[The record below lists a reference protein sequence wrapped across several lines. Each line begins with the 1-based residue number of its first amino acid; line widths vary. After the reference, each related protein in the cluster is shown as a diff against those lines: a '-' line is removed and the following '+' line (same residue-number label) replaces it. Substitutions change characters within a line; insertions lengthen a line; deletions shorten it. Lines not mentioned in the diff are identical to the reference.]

1 MNMQAPKSFG
11 PTSSGV
17 GASPKRKE
25 DDALLRGKG
34 HFTADD
40 IPAGALRMVVAR
52 SAFASAD
59 FTIDNLDDVKA
70 MDGVQLLLT
79 AADLTQYGDLPCE
92 ALRKQKDGSEMNAAD
107 IPLLAKGR
115 ACHVGDALA
124 IVVADTEQQATDAAE
139 ALDVTYSNT
148 PVAAETDTALDPA
161 TAHVHPDLGTN
172 LAGHTFVGDD
182 AKTQAAFAKAARVTE
197 LTIVNNRL
205 VSNFLEPR
213 ACIAEVDEERLT
225 LTTGTQGVHSVRK
238 IIAEKIMRLPLEELR
253 VITRDVGGGFGTKAF
268 VFREYPLALIAAREL
283 GRPVVWVGTR
293 TEHFLTD
300 AQGRDNL
307 VTAKMAMDA
316 EGNFLGLKIDLIA
329 NMGAYLSQYSPFIP
343 WLGASMATGLY
354 DIPALSMDMYLV
366 YTNTCPVDAYRGAGR
381 PEATYLIE
389 RLVDACAADLG
400 VDRIELRKRNFIKPE
415 QFPYETQAGRT
426 YDVGKFEE
434 HLNIALAEVD
444 WDGIQSRRA
453 EAATRGKFRGIGCA
467 TYIEACAFAGSEPA
481 IARLNEDGTATI
493 FIGTQTNGQGHA
505 TAYAQF
511 AAEKLGLDIDAIDVR
526 QGDTDELKS
535 GGGTGGSRSIPLGGV
550 SVSRASET
558 LASQIKV
565 EAAQLLDIDP
575 SEIELS
581 DGVARQT
588 GGNAFVPFAEIA
600 QAADGVLTATA
611 TFKQEE
617 ATYPNGTHVCELEI
631 DPETGITEIIDYT
644 IVDDFGVVVN
654 PLLLAGQVHGGV
666 VQGIGQC
673 LTERTV
679 YDGEGQLLSAS
690 FMDYTMPRADDVPF
704 ITFSTHNVPSITNA
718 MGIKGAGEAGTI
730 GACPSVMNA
739 MVDALTH
746 GCGVTHIDMPA
757 TPHLVWR
764 AIQAAAEKA
773 A

>member
-11 PTSSGV
+11 ATSAGV
-17 GASPKRKE
+17 GANVKRKE
-25 DDALLRGKG
+25 DDALLRGNG

-40 IPAGALRMVVAR
+40 IPVGALRMVVAR

-59 FTIDNLDDVKA
+59 FSIANLDDVKA
-70 MDGVQLLLT
+70 MDGVRMVLT

-92 ALRKQKDGSEMNAAD
+92 AMRKQKDGSEMNGAD

-115 ACHVGDALA
+115 ACYVGDALA
-124 IVVADTEQQATDAAE
+124 IVIADTEQQANDAAE
-139 ALDVTYSNT
+139 ALDVDYSNT
-148 PVAAETDTALDPA
+148 PVAAETATALDADTPV
-161 TAHVHPDLGTN
+161 VHPSLGTN
-172 LAGHTFVGDD
+172 LAGHIFEGDD
-182 AKTQAAFAKAARVTE
+182 AKTDAAFAKAARVTE
-197 LTIVNNRL
+197 LTLVNNRL

-213 ACIAEVDEERLT
+213 ACVAEVDDDRMT

-238 IIAEKIMRLPLEELR
+238 IIAEKIMRIPLENLR

-283 GRPVVWVGTR
+283 GRPVAWVGTR

-307 VTAKMAMDA
+307 VTAKMAMD
-316 EGNFLGLKIDLIA
+316 ENGKFLGLKIDLTA
-329 NMGAYLSQYSPFIP
+329 NMGAYLSQYAPFIP

-354 DIPALSMDMYLV
+354 DIPAMSMDMYYV

-400 VDRIELRKRNFIKPE
+400 TDRIALRKLNFIQPD
-415 QFPYETQAGRT
+415 QFPYKTPAGRT
-426 YDVGKFEE
+426 YDVGEFAK
-434 HLNIALAEVD
+434 HLDLAMADVD
-444 WDGIQSRRA
+444 WAGFETRRA
-453 EAATRGKFRGIGCA
+453 EAAARGKFRGIGCA

-481 IARLNEDGTATI
+481 VARLNEDGTATI

-511 AAEKLGLDIDAIDVR
+511 AADKLGLDIDAIEVR
-526 QGDTDELKS
+526 QGDTDELAS

-558 LASQIKV
+558 LATHIKAQ
-565 EAAQLLDIDP
+565 AAEMLDLDP

-581 DGVARQT
+581 EGVARHA
-588 GGNAFVPFAEIA
+588 GGNAFVPFADIA
-600 QAADGVLTATA
+600 AACDEVLSATA

-617 ATYPNGTHVCELEI
+617 ATYPNGTHVCELEV
-631 DPETGITEIIDYT
+631 DPDTGITEIIAYT

-654 PLLLAGQVHGGV
+654 PLLLQGQVHGGV

-679 YDGEGQLLSAS
+679 YDDEGQLLSAS

-704 ITFSTHNVPSITNA
+704 IGFSTHNVPSITNA

-739 MVDALTH
+739 MLDALHH
-746 GCGVTHIDMPA
+746 GCGVTELDMPA
-757 TPHLVWR
+757 TPHIVWQTISDAR
-764 AIQAAAEKA
+764 TKA